1 MSSAVVEE
9 ILEEAKALSPEEQR
23 QLQEV
28 LRVLGGEEV
37 GKGMVILLLVA
48 GLFYVLEKRNALPH
62 EKRQRLSDLLNQE
75 AVDSGL
81 VDRASVVH
89 AVRGKYAHLR
99 ISSEEF
105 AAQKREEIKLEDH
118 G

>member
-9 ILEEAKALSPEEQR
+9 ILEEAKALSPDEQR

-28 LRVLGGEEV
+28 LSMEEV
-37 GKGMVILLLVA
+37 WKGIAGLLLVF
-48 GLFYVLEKRNALPH
+48 GLLHVLEKRNVLSH
-62 EKRQRLSDLLNQE
+62 EKRQRFYDLLNRE

-81 VDRASVVH
+81 VDRASMVR

-105 AAQKREEIKLEDH
+105 AAQKQEEMRLE
-118 G
+118 GRR